1 MDADVPAGTTR
12 PGVEYVSLT
21 DRVVAETMDSILN
34 SITNASRNSDNLGTN
49 SAGRGRKRTH
59 NVDTPDTTPD
69 NSPDRSWARRR
80 KRQRIVDT
88 PENSPTLSANYEDVS
103 SAEDAQ
109 SVAKSSSASPSP
121 RRKKHKRKKSKN
133 RKKSK
138 RDSKRRGKRGSKRRG
153 KRGSS
158 SGSRASSGSRSSSGS
173 RASSTSPR
181 KKRKRQN
188 SRYLKRVSKNVLKYD
203 FAPHQLVFQKPPGKK
218 FTRKRLPNKA
228 CRVLL
233 SHCSKRFPTEKDLKP
248 HRVKINLER
257 IK

>member
-1 MDADVPAGTTR
+1 M
-12 PGVEYVSLT
+12 YQ
-21 DRVVAETMDSILN
+21 RVLQDLEWNMK
-34 SITNASRNSDNLGTN
+34 
-49 SAGRGRKRTH
+49 GRKRTH
-59 NVDTPDTTPD
+59 NVDTPDTTPE
-69 NSPDRSWARRR
+69 NSPDKTWARRR
-80 KRQRIVDT
+80 KRQRIVHT

-103 SAEDAQ
+103 SAEDTQ

-138 RDSKRRGKRGSKRRG
+138 RDSKRRA

-188 SRYLKRVSKNVLKYD
+188 SRYLRRVSKNVLKYD

-218 FTRKRLPNKA
+218 FTRKRLPI
-228 CRVLL
+228 
-233 SHCSKRFPTEKDLKP
+233 KP
-248 HRVKINLER
+248 VVHS
-257 IK
+257 